1 MKKIL
6 LIVVAASALS
16 SCYNTRIIVGNV
28 KPNEP
33 LIKVSTEWNHHLI
46 YGLVPLDN
54 ATMIAEDYVGPY
66 SNYVVRT
73 YTSFLNGLVSG
84 ITWGIY
90 TPTQTAYYIPLRDL
104 ETGRGVIINDPV
116 DETIS
121 EILGE

>member
-1 MKKIL
+1 MKKLL
-6 LIVVAASALS
+6 LIGVAALALS

-33 LIKVSTEWNHHLI
+33 LIKVSSEWNHHLI

-54 ATMIAEDYVGPY
+54 ATMNGENYAGPY

-73 YTSFLNGLVSG
+73 YTSFLNGLVYG
-84 ITWGIY
+84 LTWGIY
-90 TPTQTAYYIPLRDL
+90 APTQTAYYVPLRDL
-104 ETGRGVIINDPV
+104 EMGRGEITNDPK
-116 DETIS
+116 DIIS